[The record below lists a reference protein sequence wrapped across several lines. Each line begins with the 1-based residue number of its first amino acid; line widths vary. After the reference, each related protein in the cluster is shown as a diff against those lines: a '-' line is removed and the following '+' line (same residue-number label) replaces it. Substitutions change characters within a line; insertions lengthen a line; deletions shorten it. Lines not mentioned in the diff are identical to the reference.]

1 MTDSKSNKKFDFKNA
16 ISLRFRSLPKRYYK
30 AEKETEAHIWT
41 LRGVGLGLFIIIMGC
56 LYAIGQMPSQIPLYQ
71 TPNLE
76 TGSTRKIQDVPPYAV
91 YSTALYLW
99 QTINKA
105 DNLAVDY
112 EKNLTQYG
120 NYISPEF
127 KKLLL
132 KNFNAERGEKSNVSR
147 RVSEKIGTT
156 WTEDNRIVNLGNKK
170 WVVFLDITIT
180 ERLNGQVIRNSSFRY
195 PLLVQQVDFDPAT
208 NPTGMQLS
216 GFYGNIERL

>member
-1 MTDSKSNKKFDFKNA
+1 
-16 ISLRFRSLPKRYYK
+16 
-30 AEKETEAHIWT
+30 
-41 LRGVGLGLFIIIMGC
+41 
-56 LYAIGQMPSQIPLYQ
+56 MPSQIPLYQ